1 MISNYSLAADEDLKG
16 RSGRSSSAA
25 SRTSFKTT
33 TTAIEPE
40 EVVEENGE
48 KVDEPVQEP
57 VSEAV
62 QDLETMADEI
72 ELIEAELE
80 AQIEQGDEEPD
91 PANELEDVNDPEV
104 VLDRRHR

>member
-72 ELIEAELE
+72 ELTKTNIAARITRCLDSHRP
-80 AQIEQGDEEPD
+80 ISLTVSSSPR
-91 PANELEDVNDPEV
+91 LHIV
-104 VLDRRHR
+104 VC